1 MKSKIEWTD
10 KTWNPVTGCTKYSEG
25 CRNCYAAVMAQRL
38 KAMGLEKY
46 KNEFE
51 DASTIKAVLS
61 TNSPIKTIGST
72 ILITIFR
79 FLFFLHLLIIFF
91 KSGVQAINDVINSIK

>member
-1 MKSKIEWTD
+1 M
-10 KTWNPVTGCTKYSEG
+10 
-25 CRNCYAAVMAQRL
+25 
-38 KAMGLEKY
+38 
-46 KNEFE
+46 
-51 DASTIKAVLS
+51 KAVLS

-91 KSGVQAINDVINSIK
+91 KSGVQAINDIINSTK